1 MKCNKWP
8 NFVQI
13 GPLLPCSSKKVIK
26 PFDNFFWAW
35 RLVENKWRINVQHEK
50 LGLTP
55 ICTCQPYTLTL
66 RQHCRKI
73 RKKYFFR
80 PWAYRRTLYDVVIVC
95 YLLFAI
101 KHKFYKVFVSFCY
114 MFRCCNVGHVDTSFF
129 RTSNRYKH
137 LVKACSWHQEDRC
150 AFGP

>member
-1 MKCNKWP
+1 M
-8 NFVQI
+8 
-13 GPLLPCSSKKVIK
+13 
-26 PFDNFFWAW
+26 
-35 RLVENKWRINVQHEK
+35 QHEK

-73 RKKYFFR
+73 RKKYRFFDHER
-80 PWAYRRTLYDVVIVC
+80 IENLYSHGQELFYKFDSNFTNKLLKQLLSMTVYDVVIVC

-114 MFRCCNVGHVDTSFF
+114 MFRCCKVGHVDTSFF

>member
-73 RKKYFFR
+73 RAFLTMNVSKNSTI
-80 PWAYRRTLYDVVIVC
+80 WC
-95 YLLFAI
+95 CNCMLLTFC
-101 KHKFYKVFVSFCY
+101 HKAQVLQSFVSFCY
-114 MFRCCNVGHVDTSFF
+114 MFRCCKVGHVDTSFF